1 MPASERDANPT
12 GGRVTSPSV
21 PAPPV
26 QGSTPPGG
34 GLGWWPD
41 ASLIGVA
48 VIWGVNMPIMK
59 LGLAGMDRFAFNA
72 LRLCLSAAVLV
83 PLALRERG
91 LRPAGGAIAVATS
104 RPAGLWRRVAV
115 YAFISSGCYQ
125 WLFLLGISNTTAANG
140 SLIMATVPLWTAVLA
155 WIVLG
160 DRLRGLAWLGLA
172 LVILGTLIVALPRE
186 GLAQPGGHLRGNLY
200 LLLAAMV
207 WSLGTVLSRRVLPWF
222 SPLRL
227 AAISAT
233 LMLPF
238 QFVLA
243 GTGLAGVG
251 PALRDQRT
259 WLPLIYSGVLSTG
272 LALPMW
278 NYGVRWAGAPQ
289 AAAYQN
295 LVPAVALATAW
306 LALGEP
312 VTLTQF
318 LGGGL
323 IVGGLILLRRR

>member
-1 MPASERDANPT
+1 MSSAQGDGGEPADVGPLE
-12 GGRVTSPSV
+12 
-21 PAPPV
+21 
-26 QGSTPPGG
+26 TPPPADPIGPLAPDDS
-34 GLGWWPD
+34 LGWWPD

-48 VIWGVNMPIMK
+48 LIWGINMPIMK

-72 LRLCLSAAVLV
+72 LRLTLSAAVLV
-83 PLALRERG
+83 PLAWREAPKPATPENPP
-91 LRPAGGAIAVATS
+91 LPRPE
-104 RPAGLWRRVAV
+104 GLWKRVVV
-115 YAFISSGCYQ
+115 YAVIASGFYQ
-125 WLFLLGISNTTAANG
+125 WLFLLGISNTTASNG
-140 SLIMATVPLWTAVLA
+140 SLIMATVPLWTALLA
-155 WIVLG
+155 WLLLG
-160 DRLRGLAWLGLA
+160 DRLRGWAWLGLA
-172 LVILGTLIVALPRE
+172 LVILGTLIVAVPQG
-186 GLAQPGGHLRGNLY
+186 GLAHGGRLLGNLY

-207 WSLGTVLSRRVLPWF
+207 WSLGTVLSRRVLPYF

-227 AAISAT
+227 AAISAS

-238 QFVLA
+238 QFLLA
-243 GTGLAGVG
+243 GGGLGGVG

-312 VTLTQF
+312 VSITQF
-318 LGGGL
+318 LGGAL
-323 IVGGLILLRRR
+323 IVGGLVLLRRR